1 MWLTL
6 SRQLLSRNKS
16 PISTLPATCV
26 LPVCQLVILWLSLLV
41 SSAWCRVILLF
52 LVRTKKREREGST
65 LVAFWRLVDF
75 VRCFL
80 QNACLMMLEKGGLS
94 FIWQIFLENFFLH
107 HRLFSVLGI
116 AVLLFSWL
124 S

>member
-26 LPVCQLVILWLSLLV
+26 LPVCQLVIWWLSLLV
-41 SSAWCRVILLF
+41 SSAWCRVTLLF

-75 VRCFL
+75 CQVLPAKRVSDDVR
-80 QNACLMMLEKGGLS
+80 KGRVVVYMV
-94 FIWQIFLENFFLH
+94 NFP
-107 HRLFSVLGI
+107 
-116 AVLLFSWL
+116 
-124 S
+124 